1 MWRRASLL
9 SLLYLLSSKSS
20 ILGDGFI
27 SLLIMSLR
35 RITLF
40 RLDKLRLFILSL
52 FLEDFIFKYVVSVVA
67 ITIKLVSIVAILAL

>member
-1 MWRRASLL
+1 MWRRVSLL
-9 SLLYLLSSKSS
+9 SLLYLLSSKLS
-20 ILGDGFI
+20 ILGDNFI

-67 ITIKLVSIVAILAL
+67 ITIKLVSIVAILAS